1 MLFWILIGIYTF
13 VAFIV
18 VGIGVTITPKMPM
31 WFVIV
36 MACIWPITVA
46 VGLGV
51 SAAKQKGY

>member
-1 MLFWILIGIYTF
+1 MLFWIIISIYTF

-18 VGIGVTITPKMPM
+18 IGIGVTITPKMPL
-31 WFVIV
+31 WFVIS